1 MTEHTLDA
9 RGFICPLPVLKARKK
24 LLGMRNGDILRVL
37 VTDTNAPKDFELF
50 CQENNYIFLSAKEQN
65 NATEVVVQKA

>member
-24 LLGMRNGDILRVL
+24 LLSIPAGDTLRVL
-37 VTDTNAPKDFELF
+37 VTDANAPHDFELF
-50 CQENNYIFLSAKEQN
+50 CRENSYILRAVNK
-65 NATEVVVQKA
+65 NADVAEVVVEKA